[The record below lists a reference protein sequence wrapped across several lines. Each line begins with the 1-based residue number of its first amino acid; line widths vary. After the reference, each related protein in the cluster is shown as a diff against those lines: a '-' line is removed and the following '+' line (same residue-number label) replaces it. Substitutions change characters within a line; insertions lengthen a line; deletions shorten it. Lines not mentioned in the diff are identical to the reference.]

1 MILVKGTQ
9 FKNRPGSL
17 KQIHFRD
24 WDRVSVFPSC
34 INLSSS
40 HRNGFQKCENL
51 RFSNGGSLYIY
62 IYIYIQ
68 YYFPIKTKIIINL
81 TIKFKDE
88 TQLMEIVNVH
98 VDVDH
103 AMFAKKFEHE
113 LNNFG

>member
-1 MILVKGTQ
+1 M
-9 FKNRPGSL
+9 
-17 KQIHFRD
+17 
-24 WDRVSVFPSC
+24 
-34 INLSSS
+34 
-40 HRNGFQKCENL
+40 
-51 RFSNGGSLYIY
+51 
-62 IYIYIQ
+62 
-68 YYFPIKTKIIINL
+68 IINL